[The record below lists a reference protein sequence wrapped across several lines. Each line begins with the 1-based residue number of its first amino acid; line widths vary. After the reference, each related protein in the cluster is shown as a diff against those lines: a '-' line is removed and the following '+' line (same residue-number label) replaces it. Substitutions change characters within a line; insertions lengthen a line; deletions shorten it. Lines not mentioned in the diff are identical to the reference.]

1 MKKVLLGLLATSA
14 VSMAAP
20 TDLTQTPGSEKT
32 VFDATQEGAI
42 GISGS
47 LTSTLPPV
55 KYVVYA
61 SADNRATK
69 EDVLALPDF
78 ILSQD
83 ENKAGFAGVVPK
95 VYVERIAGGVGA
107 ETYAG
112 LEPSEIVKYGIS
124 IPDYTAL
131 ASLGQPSQG
140 TYMISST
147 ALISKKGLEE
157 MIKSDSA
164 LTGYTIKSDGRF
176 KSPNGNTLESN
187 KIIKLSSPENG
198 VIKVEAVKNANN
210 SHQPYP
216 TELETAFKNG
226 KQISSSVKI
235 TVKVN

>member
-1 MKKVLLGLLATSA
+1 MKKVLLGLLATSVVTIA
-14 VSMAAP
+14 KPSDLAQIPAA
-20 TDLTQTPGSEKT
+20 GGT
-32 VFDATQEGAI
+32 VFEATQEGAI

-61 SADNRATK
+61 SGDNRTTK

-83 ENKAGFAGVVPK
+83 ENKAGFVGVVPK
-95 VYVERIAGGVGA
+95 VYVERIAGRIGA
-107 ETYAG
+107 ETYAK
-112 LEPSEIVKYGIS
+112 LDPTEIVKYGIL
-124 IPDYTAL
+124 IPDYSSL
-131 ASLGQPSQG
+131 VSLGQPSQG

-147 ALISKKGLEE
+147 ALISKKVLEE
-157 MIKSDSA
+157 MITSNNA
-164 LTGYTIKSDGRF
+164 LTGYTIKNDGRLRHA
-176 KSPNGNTLESN
+176 NGTTFESS

-198 VIKVEAVKNANN
+198 VIEIQAIKNSNN

-216 TELETAFKNG
+216 TELETAFLNG
-226 KQISSSVKI
+226 KQISSSIKV